1 MKRII
6 FCLTVLIVSLASCTS
21 GVSRKSQEGADTLKL
36 SYSRLLTI
44 MEHEGY
50 NVVEIANPWKKGEV
64 LHRYILV
71 SDPETPHLPEGTVI
85 NVPVKTTVVFTTV
98 HASLLA
104 DLGVEE
110 RISGMADV
118 EYVKRKEINSL
129 ISSNKI
135 ANVGSSMSP
144 NVEKIIDLSPDVI
157 LLSPFENSGGYG
169 RLDHIG
175 VPIIECADYM
185 EVSPLARAEWIK
197 FYGMLFG
204 ARQQADS
211 IFSDVETHYKS
222 LAKEAKGLDSHPTV
236 MVDFPSGNTW
246 YVPGGKSTI
255 GRMIADA
262 GGRYCFADDNNSGS
276 VALSLEKVVSQCEK
290 ADLWLFRYGGAEKS
304 LAGISNDY
312 EVFTHIKAFAD
323 GNVYGCSTEHT
334 TFYESTPFHPD
345 RLLEDFIAMIH
356 PQTKRQP
363 TYFKKVK

>member
-1 MKRII
+1 MKRIA
-6 FCLTVLIVSLASCTS
+6 FCLTLIIVALSSCTS
-21 GVSRKSQEGADTLKL
+21 GVSRKSQGGADTLRL
-36 SYSRLLTI
+36 SYSRLLNI
-44 MEHEGY
+44 VEHEGY
-50 NVVEIANPWKKGEV
+50 NVVEIANPWKRGEV

-71 SDPETPHLPEGTVI
+71 SNPETPHLPEGTVI
-85 NVPVKTTVVFTTV
+85 NVPIKNAVVFTTV

-104 DLGVEE
+104 DMGIKE

-118 EYVKRKEINSL
+118 EYVKRQEIKSL
-129 ISSNKI
+129 VTSNKI

-144 NVEKIIDLSPDVI
+144 NIEKIIDLSPNVI

-175 VPIIECADYM
+175 IPIIECADYM
-185 EVSPLARAEWIK
+185 EISPLARAEWIK

-204 ARQQADS
+204 TEQQADS
-211 IFSDVETHYKS
+211 IFNDVETRYKK
-222 LAKEAKGLDSHPTV
+222 LTEEAKALDSHPTV
-236 MVDFPSGNTW
+236 MVDFPTGNTW

-262 GGRYCFADDNNSGS
+262 GGRYCFADDNNGGS
-276 VALSLEKVVSQCEK
+276 VALSLEKVVSQCEN
-290 ADLWLFRYGGAEKS
+290 ADLWLFRYGGEEKT
-304 LAGISNDY
+304 LADIANDY
-312 EVFTHIKAFAD
+312 KVFAHIKAFND
-323 GNVYGCSTEHT
+323 SNVYGCSTERT

-363 TYFKKVK
+363 SYFKKVK

>member
-1 MKRII
+1 M
-6 FCLTVLIVSLASCTS
+6 VSLASCTS
-21 GVSRKSQEGADTLKL
+21 GVSRKAQEGADTRKL
-36 SYSRLLTI
+36 SYSRLLNI
-44 MEHEGY
+44 VEHEGY
-50 NVVEIANPWKKGEV
+50 NVVEIANPWKEGEV

-71 SDPETPHLPEGTVI
+71 NDPEAPHLPEGTVI
-85 NVPVKTTVVFTTV
+85 NVPVKNAVVFTTV
-98 HASLLA
+98 HASLIA
-104 DLGVEE
+104 DLGIKEL
-110 RISGMADV
+110 ISGMADV
-118 EYVKRKEINSL
+118 EYVKRKEIKSL

-144 NVEKIIDLSPDVI
+144 NVEKIIDLSPDII

-185 EVSPLARAEWIK
+185 EFSPLARAEWIK

-204 ARQQADS
+204 AEEQADS
-211 IFSDVETHYKS
+211 IFNDVETRYKA
-222 LAKEAKGLDSHPTV
+222 LTEEAKGLDSHPTV

-262 GGRYCFADDNNSGS
+262 GGRYCFADDDNSGS
-276 VALSLEKVVSQCEK
+276 VALSLEKVVSQCEN
-290 ADLWLFRYGGAEKS
+290 ANLWLFRYGGEEKT
-304 LAGISNDY
+304 LAGIANDY
-312 EVFTHIKAFAD
+312 KVFSHLKAFAD
-323 GNVYGCSTEHT
+323 GNVYGCSTERT

>member
-1 MKRII
+1 MKRIA
-6 FCLTVLIVSLASCTS
+6 FCLTLIIVALYSCTS
-21 GVSRKSQEGADTLKL
+21 GVSRKSQDGADTLRL
-36 SYSRLLTI
+36 SYSRLLNI
-44 MEHEGY
+44 VEHEGY

-64 LHRYILV
+64 LHRYVLV
-71 SDPETPHLPEGTVI
+71 SNPDCPHLPEGTII
-85 NVPVKTTVVFTTV
+85 NVPVKNAVVFTTV
-98 HASLLA
+98 HASLMA
-104 DLGVEE
+104 DLGIKE

-118 EYVKRKEINSL
+118 EYVKRPEIKSL
-129 ISSNKI
+129 VSSNKI

-144 NVEKIIDLSPDVI
+144 NVEKIIELSPDII

-169 RLDHIG
+169 RLDQIG
-175 VPIIECADYM
+175 IPIIECADYM

-204 ARQQADS
+204 VDEQADD
-211 IFSDVETHYKS
+211 IFNDVEAHYKA
-222 LAKEAKGLDSHPTV
+222 LAKEANSFGSHPTV

-255 GRMIADA
+255 GQMIADA
-262 GGRYCFADDNNSGS
+262 GGRYCFADDDNGGS
-276 VALSLEKVVSQCEK
+276 VALSLEKVVSQCEN
-290 ADLWLFRYGGAEKS
+290 ADLWLFRYGGEEKT
-304 LAGISNDY
+304 LAGIANDY
-312 EVFTHIKAFAD
+312 KVFSHLKAFAD
-323 GNVYGCSTEHT
+323 GNVYGCSTERT